1 MSERRW
7 DVEIRPHRTP
17 VYAWIIAVV
26 LAATGV
32 VLGLLLKIRSTGVVF
47 QTADQIA
54 FGLLGVLMGAAVLL
68 LTRPRLR
75 IGPDGLLVRNILG
88 DKLIPWDDV
97 VDVWFPPGAR
107 WARVELPADEY
118 IPLMA
123 IQSVDKER
131 AIEAMDRVRAELDR
145 YRPDISST

>member
-123 IQSVDKER
+123 IQSVDKEH